1 MKVLI
6 YTDCYIYGGSERLM
20 SFLLKNKKINEEFDL
35 VFAFRNHKKYKEDL
49 LNDFRNLKISIQP
62 HPLFVLSNSTLF
74 YKVNALKVSQFLKS
88 LIKLPFFIL
97 QVSGLYFL
105 FNFIQFIF
113 FIKKINPQ
121 IIHINNGGYPG
132 ALSCNHFVF
141 AAKFANLNSILY
153 QVNNIAFSTN
163 NFVSSSWN
171 KLINKYVKYFITA
184 SAKAGNAL
192 VEKRN
197 FSERKIIQ
205 IPNTILLEKLTAK
218 KEDILKLYNLK
229 EDVFLLVQ
237 VAFLTNRKGQLY
249 LLEAI
254 NEIKNYG
261 IFDLSESIKLILV
274 GNGEDEPML
283 REYVTDNHLSDVVF
297 FAGYR
302 SDSANYINAC
312 DIFILPS
319 IANEDMPLS
328 ILTAMSLGKPIIA
341 THFAGMAEAITNREN
356 GLLLDPGTEALGN
369 NLSAAI
375 VELYKNPVLRLQLG
389 TNASL
394 TFNTK
399 YSEDIYAQRIINL
412 YNLSV
417 S

>member
-1 MKVLI
+1 VKVLI

-74 YKVNALKVSQFLKS
+74 YKVNALKVSQLLKS

-121 IIHINNGGYPG
+121 IIHVNNGGYPG

-249 LLEAI
+249 LLKAI
-254 NEIKNYG
+254 NKIKNDG
-261 IFDLSESIKLILV
+261 EFGLLEKIKLILV

-283 REYVTDNHLSDVVF
+283 RQYVIDNNLSDVVF

-302 SDSANYINAC
+302 PDSANYINAC
-312 DIFILPS
+312 DVFVLSS

-341 THFAGMAEAITNREN
+341 THFAGMAEAITNRQN
-356 GLLLDPGTEALGN
+356 GLLLDPGTGALGN

-389 TNASL
+389 TNACL
-394 TFNTK
+394 TFNNK

>member
-1 MKVLI
+1 
-6 YTDCYIYGGSERLM
+6 M

-74 YKVNALKVSQFLKS
+74 YKVNALKVSQLLKS

-121 IIHINNGGYPG
+121 IIHVNNGGYPG

-249 LLEAI
+249 LLKAI
-254 NEIKNYG
+254 NKIKNDG
-261 IFDLSESIKLILV
+261 EFGLLEKIKLILV

-283 REYVTDNHLSDVVF
+283 RQYVIDNNLSDVVF

-302 SDSANYINAC
+302 PDSANYINAC
-312 DIFILPS
+312 DVFVLSS

-356 GLLLDPGTEALGN
+356 GLLLDPGTEALEN

-389 TNASL
+389 TNACL
-394 TFNTK
+394 TFNNK